1 MRVIVGQ
8 IRGLYGV
15 RGWVKVF
22 SYTDP
27 ITNIINYSP
36 WFVNQKMFA
45 VSQAKAHGKGIIAKF
60 ESINDRDEAATLLG
74 AELAIDR
81 EQLPATATDE
91 FYWHDLIG
99 LTVINHEG
107 ITFGKVESLIAT
119 GANDVLVVSGERER
133 LIPFVM
139 NHVVLEVNLVESTL
153 RVNWDVDF

>member
-36 WFVNQKMFA
+36 WFVNQKMLA

-60 ESINDRDEAATLLG
+60 ESINDRDQAATLLG
-74 AELAIDR
+74 AELVIDR
-81 EQLPATATDE
+81 EQLPATVTDE

-99 LTVINHEG
+99 LTVINHKG
-107 ITFGKVESLIAT
+107 ISFGKVASLIAT

-139 NHVVLEVNLVESTL
+139 NDVILEVNLVEATL

>member
-45 VSQAKAHGKGIIAKF
+45 VSQTKAHGKGIIAKF

-74 AELAIDR
+74 AELAIDH

-99 LTVINHEG
+99 LTVINHED

-139 NHVVLEVNLVESTL
+139 NDVILEVNLVEATL

>member
-1 MRVIVGQ
+1 MRIIVGQ

-36 WFVNQKMFA
+36 WFVNQQMFA
-45 VSQAKAHGKGIIAKF
+45 VNHAKTHGKGIIAQL

-74 AELAIDR
+74 ADISIDR
-81 EQLPATATDE
+81 EQLPATAQDE
-91 FYWHDLIG
+91 YYWHDLIG

-107 ITFGKVESLIAT
+107 ITLGKVESLIAT

-139 NHVVLEVNLVESTL
+139 DHVILEVNLVEATL
-153 RVNWDVDF
+153 RVNWDADF

>member
-60 ESINDRDEAATLLG
+60 ESINDRDEAVTLLG
-74 AELAIDR
+74 AELAIDH

-139 NHVVLEVNLVESTL
+139 NDVILEVNLVEATL
-153 RVNWDVDF
+153 LVNWDVDF

>member
-60 ESINDRDEAATLLG
+60 ESINDRDEAVTLLG
-74 AELAIDR
+74 AELAIDH

-99 LTVINHEG
+99 LTVINHEA

-139 NHVVLEVNLVESTL
+139 NDVILEVNLVESTL

>member
-74 AELAIDR
+74 AELAIDH

-99 LTVINHEG
+99 LTVINHED

-139 NHVVLEVNLVESTL
+139 NDVILEVNLVEATL

>member
-60 ESINDRDEAATLLG
+60 ESINDRDQAATLLG

-107 ITFGKVESLIAT
+107 ISFGKVDSLIAT

-139 NHVVLEVNLVESTL
+139 NHVILEVNLVDATL

>member
-60 ESINDRDEAATLLG
+60 ESINDRDGAATLLG

-81 EQLPATATDE
+81 EQLPTTATDE